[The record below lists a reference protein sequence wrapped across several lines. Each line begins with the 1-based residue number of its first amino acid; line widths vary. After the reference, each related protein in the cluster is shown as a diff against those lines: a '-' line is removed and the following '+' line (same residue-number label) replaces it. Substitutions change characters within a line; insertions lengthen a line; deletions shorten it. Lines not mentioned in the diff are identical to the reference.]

1 MKATSF
7 LVALLAACASL
18 APRAA
23 AAHPDDV
30 NNAKPRTG
38 VVSDEVARQRLQSAG
53 VQQVAV
59 VKREGSLII
68 LSGSIDGNPVTL
80 HMNAQSGNVVDPR
93 DPQRAIALPRAEAVR
108 PMVSGPQVP
117 VPRSRLSDPALMRE
131 AIAPRVN

>member
-18 APRAA
+18 APPAG
-23 AAHPDDV
+23 AHPDDV

-59 VKREGSLII
+59 VKREGSLIT

-93 DPQRAIALPRAEAVR
+93 DPERAIALPRAEAVR